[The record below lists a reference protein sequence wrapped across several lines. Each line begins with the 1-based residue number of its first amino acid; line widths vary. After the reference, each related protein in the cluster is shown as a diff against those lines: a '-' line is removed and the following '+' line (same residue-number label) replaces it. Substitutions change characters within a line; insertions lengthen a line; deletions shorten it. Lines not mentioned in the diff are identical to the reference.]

1 MEEGANGACAGGKV
15 LAWIYSA
22 YKDAGPCNVEARS

>member
-1 MEEGANGACAGGKV
+1 MEEGAHRAYAGGKV

-22 YKDAGPCNVEARS
+22 YKDVGPCNVEARS